1 VAGGACVVSEFL
13 VVAAGS
19 WLWMVVWLMEVVR
32 RSPERDVFEAF
43 VVRVKP
49 RLLQALVATY
59 GPTDGREACVD
70 ALSWAWEH
78 WDRLAE
84 VEQPVGYL
92 YRVGQSAT
100 RHFLP
105 KPLPPRLLAVV
116 ADDFPD
122 IEPQLLPAL
131 SRLPKQQRIVVV
143 LVYGYGWRQAE
154 VARLL
159 EINSS
164 TVSDYLNRAIDRL
177 RRELEDTDACRRT

>member
-1 VAGGACVVSEFL
+1 
-13 VVAAGS
+13 
-19 WLWMVVWLMEVVR
+19 M
-32 RSPERDVFEAF
+32 
-43 VVRVKP
+43 RVKP

-59 GPTDGREACVD
+59 GPADGREACVD

-84 VEQPVGYL
+84 VEHPVGYL

-105 KPLPPRLLAVV
+105 KPLPARLLAVV
-116 ADDFPD
+116 VADFPE

-164 TVSDYLNRAIDRL
+164 TVRDYLNRAIDRL
-177 RRELEDTDACRRT
+177 RRELEVTDASRRA